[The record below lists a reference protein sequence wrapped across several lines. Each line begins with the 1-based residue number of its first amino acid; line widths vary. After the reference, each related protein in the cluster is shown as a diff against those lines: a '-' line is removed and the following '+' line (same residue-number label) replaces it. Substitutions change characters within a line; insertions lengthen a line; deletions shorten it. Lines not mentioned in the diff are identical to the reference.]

1 MKLEKQAEIT
11 YRKGEYIVGRFN
23 IFDDIDEYDGPE
35 SNGKA
40 DVFKMKKK
48 VKPSDTWST
57 STHQKGKKGKGKRGT
72 NPYKGNKN
80 QIIEF

>member
-1 MKLEKQAEIT
+1 M
-11 YRKGEYIVGRFN
+11 GRFN
-23 IFDDIDEYDGPE
+23 ILDDIDEYDIPE

-40 DVFKMKKK
+40 KVSKMKKK
-48 VKPSDTWST
+48 VKPSDAWST
-57 STHQKGKKGKGKRGT
+57 SPQQKGKKSKGKRGT

>member
-1 MKLEKQAEIT
+1 MAKMKHNKKKRRIQMG
-11 YRKGEYIVGRFN
+11 KFN
-23 IFDDIDEYDGPE
+23 IMDYIDEYDGPE

-57 STHQKGKKGKGKRGT
+57 SHQQKGKKSKGKRGT
-72 NPYKGNKN
+72 NPYKNSKN
-80 QIIEF
+80 QIVEF